1 MSSEFESQRKPQP
14 IPLRP
19 HGHSTWHR
27 RAGVGQDALLLGRAG
42 PALHGSAP
50 CLPTCSLDSPGQGPG
65 THVSPNSQKI
75 LPFTKQGPLQKAA
88 SDPSGPGRFYNL
100 DSQPATRTRVP
111 PATRS
116 GGGRGPGSLPLE
128 PGPFC
133 PQQLVLH
140 TPVGTL
146 GRPPRL
152 LPVSFRLKRFPWQG
166 RGALVEK
173 PGPDPLAHRGGRLR
187 TPPPRP
193 G

>member
-1 MSSEFESQRKPQP
+1 MATARGTAERGWGKTLCSLAGQDQP
-14 IPLRP
+14 CTAQHHVCRPAALTLRARARGPTFPPIHRRFCHLQNRGLYKRQPVIPLVR
-19 HGHSTWHR
+19 
-27 RAGVGQDALLLGRAG
+27 
-42 PALHGSAP
+42 
-50 CLPTCSLDSPGQGPG
+50 
-65 THVSPNSQKI
+65 
-75 LPFTKQGPLQKAA
+75 
-88 SDPSGPGRFYNL
+88 RFYNL
-100 DSQPATRTRVP
+100 DSQPATRTRAP
-111 PATRS
+111 PANRS

-152 LPVSFRLKRFPWQG
+152 LPASFRLKRFPWQG